1 MTTPPVRQ
9 RRQAPEGQGKMLR
22 AARERAGLGVR
33 ETARKAGLS
42 SGYVADLEA
51 GRRCP
56 SITVAQRLADA
67 VDLSGVER
75 EQLLA
80 AAVTDAGRDHPWRA
94 AGAA

>member
-1 MTTPPVRQ
+1 
-9 RRQAPEGQGKMLR
+9 MLR

-56 SITVAQRLADA
+56 SVTVAQRVAEVL
-67 VDLSGVER
+67 DLGEAER
-75 EQLLA
+75 AQLLA
-80 AAVTDAGRDHPWRA
+80 AAVTAAGRDNPLRTSA
-94 AGAA
+94 ST